1 MELNRRKNVAANFDA
16 PLIDSASRPNYKSS
30 ATLAAGDVKV
40 INDGG
45 APANITSLPTE
56 IGTTGVYRFSLSAS
70 EMDAATVAVV
80 CVDAAGSEWDPLT
93 IVLHTAVA
101 EELHL
106 AKAALVNL
114 REHTVATGV
123 DVIKDD
129 DDSTT
134 IRTLTPSETDGVI
147 TVTPS

>member
-1 MELNRRKNVAANFDA
+1 MELHRRRNVATSFDA
-16 PLIDSASRPNYKSS
+16 PLVDSGSRPNYKSS

-40 INDGG
+40 SKDGG
-45 APANITSLPTE
+45 APADIAGLPTE
-56 IGTTGVYRFSLSAS
+56 IGSSGVYRFSLTAS
-70 EMDAATVAVV
+70 EVDATTVTVI
-80 CVDAAGSEWDPLT
+80 CVDAAGAEWDPLT
-93 IVLHTAVA
+93 AVLHTALA
-101 EELHL
+101 DELHF
-106 AKAALVNL
+106 AKAALVNQ

-134 IRTLTPSETDGVI
+134 LRTLTPSETDGVI

>member
-1 MELNRRKNVAANFDA
+1 MPWYGELPVTKIRAGPFG
-16 PLIDSASRPNYKSS
+16 RPPAWGCSWPWLYGGCTSIS
-30 ATLAAGDVKV
+30 CP
-40 INDGG
+40 IG
-45 APANITSLPTE
+45 APANISALPTE
-56 IGTTGVYRFSLSAS
+56 IGTTGVYRFSLTAS
-70 EMDAATVAVV
+70 EMNATTIAVV

-93 IVLHTAVA
+93 IVLQTAIA
-101 EELHL
+101 DELHL

-129 DDSTT
+129 DGSTT
-134 IRTLTPSETDGVI
+134 IRTLTPSEADGVI

>member
-1 MELNRRKNVAANFDA
+1 MELNRRKNAPTNFDA
-16 PLIDSASRPNYKSS
+16 SLVDSASRPNYKSS

-40 INDGG
+40 IKDGG
-45 APANITSLPTE
+45 APANIAALPTE

-70 EMDAATVAVV
+70 EMDAATITDV

-93 IVLHTAVA
+93 IVLHTAIA
-101 EELHL
+101 DELHL
-106 AKAALVNL
+106 AKAALANK

-134 IRTLTPSETDGVI
+134 IRTLTPSEADGVI

>member
-1 MELNRRKNVAANFDA
+1 MV
-16 PLIDSASRPNYKSS
+16 DSASRPNYKSS

-40 INDGG
+40 IKDGG
-45 APANITSLPTE
+45 APANISALPTE

-70 EMDAATVAVV
+70 EMDAAKVTIV

-93 IVLHTAVA
+93 IVLQTAVA
-101 EELHL
+101 DELHL

-114 REHTVATGV
+114 REHTIATGV

-129 DDSTT
+129 DDGTT
-134 IRTLTPSETDGVI
+134 IRTLTPSEADGVI

>member
-1 MELNRRKNVAANFDA
+1 MELNRRNNVATNFDA
-16 PLIDSASRPNYKSS
+16 PLVDSASRPNYKSS

-40 INDGG
+40 IKDGG
-45 APANITSLPTE
+45 APANISALPTE

-93 IVLHTAVA
+93 IVLQTAVA
-101 EELHL
+101 DELHL

-114 REHTVATGV
+114 REHTIATGV

-129 DDSTT
+129 DGSTT
-134 IRTLTPSETDGVI
+134 IRTLTPSEADGVI